1 MATIVL
7 STAWTQGSG
16 SSFACTTGPL
26 GDVLKRFAADE
37 PRYRHRIVGADGEPF
52 RYYNV
57 YLDGEAV
64 PRRGRD
70 AVLVG
75 EDSTVHIVPPLAGG

>member
-7 STAWTQGSG
+7 STAWTQGSQSAFTCG
-16 SSFACTTGPL
+16 SGPL
-26 GDVLKRFAADE
+26 GEVLKRFAAAE
-37 PRYRHRIVGADGEPF
+37 PRYRHRIVGENGEPF
-52 RYYNV
+52 QYYNV

-70 AVLVG
+70 DVLVG
-75 EDSTVHIVPPLAGG
+75 ETSTVHVVPPLAGG

>member
-1 MATIVL
+1 MAIIVL

-16 SSFACTTGPL
+16 STFECTSGPL
-26 GDVLKRFAADE
+26 GEVLKRFGADE
-37 PRYRHRIVGADGEPF
+37 PRYRHRIIGADGEPY

-57 YLDGEAV
+57 YLDGQAV

>member
-1 MATIVL
+1 M

-16 SSFACTTGPL
+16 STFECGAGPL

-37 PRYRHRIVGADGEPF
+37 PRYRHRILGEDGEPF

-57 YLDGEAV
+57 YLDGQAL
-64 PRRGRD
+64 PRRDRD
-70 AVLVG
+70 GVMVG

>member
-7 STAWTQGSG
+7 STAWTQGSD
-16 SSFACTTGPL
+16 STFTCTSGPL

-37 PRYRHRIVGADGEPF
+37 PRYGHRIVGPDGAPF

-57 YLDGEAV
+57 YLDGEVV
-64 PRRGRD
+64 PRGNRD
-70 AVLVG
+70 EVMVG
-75 EDSTVHIVPPLAGG
+75 EDSTLHIVPPLAGG